1 MAKNKTS
8 EETLRQALRNI
19 NDDRDRAGVGYLTS
33 LEYIKK
39 NEENI
44 PRAGLILAK
53 YVEALQRSNEQ
64 LIKIGEILRKKET
77 GDDNIELSEE
87 EADNLFEEINE
98 TK

>member
-1 MAKNKTS
+1 MAKSKTS
-8 EETLRQALRNI
+8 EEALIQALKNI
-19 NDDRDRAGVGYLTS
+19 NDDRDRAGIGYLTS

-44 PRAGLILAK
+44 PKAGLILAK

-77 GDDNIELSEE
+77 GENSIELSEE
-87 EADNLFEEINE
+87 EANDLFSEINE